1 MSDLHAIAGKI
12 LAALKYCYLPIPTE
26 VNEEEWRG
34 DAEAGGARDYVV
46 SLFHDEMKRAYMHG
60 YAAGAIAAIVDI
72 KTAPSD
78 DLEFNEADN
87 KIGAERSFQK
97 WLKD

>member
-34 DAEAGGARDYVV
+34 DAETGGAKDYVV
-46 SLFHDEMKRAYMHG
+46 SLFHDEMKKAYMQG
-60 YAAGAIAAIVDI
+60 YAQGAIASILAIKEI
-72 KTAPSD
+72 PSD
-78 DLEFNEADN
+78 DLEFNKADN
-87 KIGAERSFQK
+87 KIGAERSFLS
-97 WLKD
+97 WLKS